1 MQSVLHKLSSANE
14 GILLDYIQLI
24 SKRYGIPE
32 EELINL
38 EKEEQANDNT
48 KDFSKMTVSE
58 LKKLC
63 TSLGLR
69 KQSTKPKLIQILQDH
84 YHGHDP
90 RSAPTP
96 PIESVIILQDK
107 KSTTIDEDDDMNGS
121 DTSFDDT
128 FILDDDDSDQEM
140 MDDV

>member
-1 MQSVLHKLSSANE
+1 MQSVLDKISSTNE
-14 GILLDYIQLI
+14 AILLEYIQLI

-32 EELINL
+32 EELINIQ
-38 EKEEQANDNT
+38 KEEEANDNT
-48 KDFSKMTVSE
+48 KEISKMTVSE

-84 YHGHDP
+84 YRGHDP
-90 RSAPTP
+90 RCAPVP
-96 PIESVIILQDK
+96 LVESVIIIQDK
-107 KSTTIDEDDDMNGS
+107 KSTTTLDEDDDDS

-140 MDDV
+140 MDGV